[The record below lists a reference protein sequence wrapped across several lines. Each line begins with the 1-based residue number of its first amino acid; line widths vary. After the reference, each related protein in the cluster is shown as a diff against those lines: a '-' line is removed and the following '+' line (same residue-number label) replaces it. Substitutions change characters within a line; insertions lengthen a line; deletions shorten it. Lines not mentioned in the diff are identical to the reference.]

1 MIPVDYWH
9 DIDARL
15 ESLLLDGVVKL
26 PSIGSFDL
34 DLVASNISVE
44 IGGSTFSESGASH
57 SNFLNQLSV
66 EEYLTPKLLEIAR
79 NSFGYTGDLS
89 NQYHIARKVEPGN
102 SKEMYRAHF
111 DSHLFTIVWP
121 IKMPRPADMGF
132 SGDLIYFPKARKP
145 PKNEIYNFIGK
156 AYHKKFASKAGLEKY
171 SSMHQK
177 SVENFGDYEPL
188 LFLGQTTLHTNY
200 PVSEDCQTYRLTL
213 LSHFFDPSPRYGVG
227 NVLRR
232 LRNR

>member
-1 MIPVDYWH
+1 MIPHDYWN
-9 DIDARL
+9 DIDTRL

-26 PSIGSFDL
+26 PTIGLFNL
-34 DLVASNISVE
+34 DLVASKISE
-44 IGGSTFSESGASH
+44 EMGYSTFSSSGVSH
-57 SNFLNQLSV
+57 LNFLNQLSV
-66 EEYLTPKLLEIAR
+66 QEYLTPKLLEIAR

-121 IKMPRPADMGF
+121 IKMPRPSDMGF
-132 SGDLIYFPKARKP
+132 SGDLIYFPKARKL
-145 PKNEIYNFIGK
+145 PKNEISNFIGK

-171 SSMHQK
+171 SSIHQK
-177 SVENFGDYEPL
+177 NVENFGGYEPL
-188 LFLGQTTLHTNY
+188 LFLGQTTLHTND
-200 PVSEDCQTYRLTL
+200 PVSEDCETYRLTL
-213 LSHFFDPSPRYGVG
+213 LSHFFDPSPRYGIG

>member
-44 IGGSTFSESGASH
+44 MGYSTFSSSGASH

-79 NSFGYTGDLS
+79 NSFRYTGDLS
-89 NQYHIARKVEPGN
+89 SQYHIARKVEPGN
-102 SKEMYRAHF
+102 SKE
-111 DSHLFTIVWP
+111 
-121 IKMPRPADMGF
+121 
-132 SGDLIYFPKARKP
+132 
-145 PKNEIYNFIGK
+145 N
-156 AYHKKFASKAGLEKY
+156 
-171 SSMHQK
+171 
-177 SVENFGDYEPL
+177 
-188 LFLGQTTLHTNY
+188 
-200 PVSEDCQTYRLTL
+200 
-213 LSHFFDPSPRYGVG
+213 
-227 NVLRR
+227 
-232 LRNR
+232 